1 MTLRYFL
8 EEHLENIVKYQFQAQ
23 HRLASLQCNIETA
36 IQNVAI
42 NLQNTKQKCYIVT
55 QCKST
60 IKHKRTGSSPSCVL
74 DDNLQIDAVDSGKYF
89 QTYIE
94 WITCHYI
101 RALAFKQVHRFLEVN
116 MDGVDTIKWKVRQI
130 SKQYDQIRSQTRPA
144 PAVFCTGCRCLPRSR
159 PGCCSART

>member
-36 IQNVAI
+36 IQNVAV

-60 IKHKRTGSSPSCVL
+60 IKQKEL
-74 DDNLQIDAVDSGKYF
+74 DHHHHVFQMIIFRQMLQIVVNIFKHTQSGLHV
-89 QTYIE
+89 
-94 WITCHYI
+94 ITSGHWH
-101 RALAFKQVHRFLEVN
+101 LRFLEVN